1 MSNPHSLLSPAFL
14 FRFALPCWQRQPVWG
29 KELAP
34 LPERYAIRSFS
45 EWEGRP
51 PFADFRLAWSEEG
64 LAFSLKVTGKKQPPW
79 CRDSK
84 IDDSDGLQLWFDT
97 RNTQNIH
104 RAGRYCH
111 RFAFLPSGTGPR
123 QDQPLAALLA
133 INRARESPREIDRK
147 ALQVRSLVQHDG
159 YLLLGYIPANTLTGF
174 NPADHPALGFTY
186 CVADRE
192 LGLQT
197 FTVGTEFPFDEDPS
211 VWGTLELAKENN

>member
-1 MSNPHSLLSPAFL
+1 MQNQNSLLNPAFL
-14 FRFALPCWQRQPVWG
+14 FRFSLPCGYRQPVWTKTG
-29 KELAP
+29 AQ
-34 LPERYAIRSFS
+34 LPAEFAVRSFT
-45 EWEGRP
+45 EWEGRQ
-51 PFADFRLAWSEEG
+51 PFADLRLAWSEEG
-64 LAFSLKVTGKKQPPW
+64 LAFAVNVVGKKQPPW

-111 RFAFLPSGTGPR
+111 RFAFLPLGAGPR

-133 INRARESPREIDRK
+133 INRARESPREIERQ
-147 ALQVRSLVQHDG
+147 ALQVRSSIRVDG
-159 YLLLGYIPANTLTGF
+159 YLLEGFIPATALTGF
-174 NPADHPALGFTY
+174 NPAEHPALGFSY

-211 VWGTLELAKENN
+211 VWGTLELSK